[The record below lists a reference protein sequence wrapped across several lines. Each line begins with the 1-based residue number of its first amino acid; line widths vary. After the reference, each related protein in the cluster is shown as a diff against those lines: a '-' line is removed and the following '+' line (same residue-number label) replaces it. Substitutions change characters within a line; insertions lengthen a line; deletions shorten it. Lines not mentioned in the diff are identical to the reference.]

1 MNLLPARH
9 VIGSIRSFLRAPA
22 AAVWLTVV
30 FAQAAG
36 GLFAQQPEYT
46 EAERSYWAFQKPVK
60 APPPALNT
68 ADDRRWARNP
78 VDAFILAELRRNGL
92 QPAPEADGET
102 LVRRLYYDL
111 TGLPPSPEAVEAFC
125 RDSSQGAFERLVDE
139 LLASPHYG
147 EKWGQHWLDV
157 ARFAESEGFEYDRHL
172 PDAWRYRDYVV
183 SSFNADKPYDRF
195 VTEQLAGD
203 ELAESLADETAQ
215 REALVAAGF
224 HRLGAV
230 RRNAGNQDVAFSRH
244 EVLTEMAD
252 AVGSVF
258 LGLTVGCARCHD
270 HMFDP
275 IKQQDYYQLQ
285 AYLAA
290 AHEHSVPLA
299 AAEVLAKWKAEND
312 AVMAELTKLRA
323 ALEAAG
329 GAERERLAQEIKQ
342 VETRLPKPLDGIMT
356 VANKPEVRTEIHVL
370 QRGDPAKPLQTV
382 AMGPPGVLLASGTSP
397 LAEDTPHPRTKLAQ
411 WIVSP
416 DNPLAARVIANRVW
430 QHHFGQGLVSTPNDF
445 GANGSQ
451 PSHGELLDY
460 LAVELVES
468 GWRLKHLHRLI
479 LTSSTWRQSSRAEPA
494 AQRIS
499 ESRDPENRLL
509 WRFSRRRLTAEE
521 TRDTLLA
528 VSGRLHVEIGGPSIM
543 TPVEPDLVNLLYKP
557 SQWEVHPD
565 RRQHDR
571 RSIYLIAK
579 RNLRL
584 PFMEAFDQPA
594 LLTSCPHRA
603 ASTHAPQAL
612 EMLNG
617 TLANDLAECFAARL
631 LREAGDDADRRI
643 DLAFRLA
650 TGRAPTDEQRSLSR
664 EFLRTQPLRE
674 FCLAVFSLNDVMY
687 VD

>member
-1 MNLLPARH
+1 M
-9 VIGSIRSFLRAPA
+9 SIMRLQLSALWGAICLALVFAPA
-22 AAVWLTVV
+22 AL
-30 FAQAAG
+30 
-36 GLFAQQPEYT
+36 AQQAEYS
-46 EAERSYWAFQKPVK
+46 EAERSYWAFQKPVSER
-60 APPPALNT
+60 PPVPTTEA
-68 ADDRRWARNP
+68 DRRWP
-78 VDAFILAELRRNGL
+78 QSPIDAFILAELKRSGL
-92 QPAPEADGET
+92 NPAPAADRAT
-102 LVRRLYYDL
+102 LIRRLFYDL
-111 TGLPPSPEAVEAFC
+111 IGLPPAPEAVEAFC
-125 RDSSQGAFERLVDE
+125 SDNSPDAFERLVDE

-157 ARFAESEGFEYDRHL
+157 VRFAESEGFEYDRHL

-183 SSFNADKPYDRF
+183 ASFNADKPYDRF
-195 VTEQLAGD
+195 ATEQLAGD
-203 ELAESLADETAQ
+203 ELAESLEGEAAR

-244 EVLTEMAD
+244 EVLTEMTD

-258 LGLTVGCARCHD
+258 LGLTIGCARCHD

-275 IKQQDYYQLQ
+275 VRQRDYYQLQ

-290 AHEHSVPLA
+290 AHEQSVPLA
-299 AAEVLAKWKAEND
+299 PPDALAKWKTEND
-312 AVMAELTKLRA
+312 AVSAELTKLRA

-329 GAERERLAQEIKQ
+329 GAERERLAQEIKE
-342 VETRLPKPLDGIMT
+342 VEARLPRPLDGIMT
-356 VANKPEVRTEIHVL
+356 VANKPQERTEIHVL
-370 QRGDPAKPLQTV
+370 ERGDPSKALAKV
-382 AMGPPGVLLASGTSP
+382 AMRPPGVLLPAGATA
-397 LAEDTPHPRTKLAQ
+397 LALDAPQPRTKLAA
-411 WIVSP
+411 WIASP
-416 DNPLAARVIANRVW
+416 ENPLTARVVANRIW

-451 PSHGELLDY
+451 PSHPELLDY
-460 LAVELVES
+460 LAIELVDS
-468 GWRLKHLHRLI
+468 AWSVKHLHRLI
-479 LTSSTWRQSSRAEPA
+479 VTSSTWRQSSRAEPQ
-494 AQRIS
+494 AQRLG
-499 ESRDPENRLL
+499 ESRDPDNRLL

-521 TRDTLLA
+521 TRDTLLS
-528 VSGRLHVEIGGPSIM
+528 VSGRLNVEPGGPSIM

-584 PFMEAFDQPA
+584 PFLEAFDQPA
-594 LLTSCPHRA
+594 LLTSCPRRPS
-603 ASTHAPQAL
+603 STHAPQGL

-617 TLANDLAECFAARL
+617 ALANDLAESFAGRL
-631 LREAGDDADRRI
+631 LREAGDEADRQI

-650 TGRAPTDEQRSLSR
+650 TGRPPTAKQQSHSR
-664 EFLRTQPLRE
+664 EFLQTQPLRE
-674 FCLAVFSLNDVMY
+674 FCLAVFSLNGLMY